1 MKQYL
6 LALDQG
12 TTSSRCIIFDTDGKI
27 CSSVQ
32 REFAQLFPH
41 DGWVEHDATEI
52 WASQMGVAVE
62 AMLQMGIGA
71 EEIAAIGITNQR
83 ETTVVWEKS
92 TGKPI
97 YRAIVW
103 QCRRT
108 AQDCDALR
116 SQGMEE
122 EIRSR
127 TGLLIDPYFSA
138 TKLRWILDHVEGA
151 QARAERGE
159 LLFGTI
165 DTWLIY
171 CLTGGKVHATD
182 PSNASRTMLFNIH
195 TMQWDQELLK
205 LFRIPEGMLPQV
217 RPSSGDFGVTSAR
230 LFGKEIPICGVA
242 GDQQAALFGQ
252 CGFARGDVKNTY
264 GTGGFMLMNTGNTPV
279 RSSQGLLSSVGWQI
293 GKDVSYVLEGSVF
306 VCGAVIQWLRDGL
319 GLIKSAAESESL
331 AASVPSSAGVY
342 LVPAFVGLGAPYW
355 DAYARGGI
363 QGLTRATTRA
373 HIVRAALES
382 MAYQTADVLAAMQ
395 SDTDATPPA
404 LHVDGGASANNLL
417 LQFQSDI
424 LGLPLLRPACVE
436 STAWGAASLA
446 GLGAGVFSSPEELR
460 QRWQIEK
467 RFLPARSTK
476 EREALL
482 AGWHRAV
489 ERSRRC
495 CIGRQGL
502 YYGAA
507 CAFSPFFFCFLRLLP
522 RFAKIS
528 SHFFTLR
535 QMPCDFVDLDDF
547 SLHFAIKTW
556 IFFEKLIDYMKRMC

>member
-1 MKQYL
+1 
-6 LALDQG
+6 
-12 TTSSRCIIFDTDGKI
+12 
-27 CSSVQ
+27 
-32 REFAQLFPH
+32 
-41 DGWVEHDATEI
+41 
-52 WASQMGVAVE
+52 
-62 AMLQMGIGA
+62 
-71 EEIAAIGITNQR
+71 
-83 ETTVVWEKS
+83 
-92 TGKPI
+92 
-97 YRAIVW
+97 
-103 QCRRT
+103 
-108 AQDCDALR
+108 
-116 SQGMEE
+116 
-122 EIRSR
+122 
-127 TGLLIDPYFSA
+127 
-138 TKLRWILDHVEGA
+138 
-151 QARAERGE
+151 
-159 LLFGTI
+159 
-165 DTWLIY
+165 
-171 CLTGGKVHATD
+171 
-182 PSNASRTMLFNIH
+182 
-195 TMQWDQELLK
+195 
-205 LFRIPEGMLPQV
+205 
-217 RPSSGDFGVTSAR
+217 
-230 LFGKEIPICGVA
+230 
-242 GDQQAALFGQ
+242 
-252 CGFARGDVKNTY
+252 
-264 GTGGFMLMNTGNTPV
+264 MNTGNTPV

-424 LGLPLLRPACVE
+424 LGIPLLRPACVE

-489 ERSRRC
+489 ERSRRWAEE
-495 CIGRQGL
+495 G
-502 YYGAA
+502 
-507 CAFSPFFFCFLRLLP
+507 
-522 RFAKIS
+522 
-528 SHFFTLR
+528 
-535 QMPCDFVDLDDF
+535 
-547 SLHFAIKTW
+547 
-556 IFFEKLIDYMKRMC
+556 